1 MNIRLSVFGPLAV
14 LVIAS
19 LMLVSCSKSTTNA
32 EPETTAGSTTP
43 STTTPSSTSSDV
55 AGMSQTLMDQ
65 LGGMTGVTKLADA
78 FAANLSA
85 NPTVSTA
92 LTPDA
97 INSAKQGLVN
107 EIAKVS
113 GAPEPYAGASLLGAL
128 SGKGLTS
135 DGVKGVEDALA
146 SAADTMNLS
155 SPAKESLKSIM
166 SPVSKALQG

>member
-1 MNIRLSVFGPLAV
+1 MNVRFSLPGPFAV

-19 LMLVSCSKSTTNA
+19 LMLVSCSKSTTTS
-32 EPETTAGSTTP
+32 EPEATSGSTTP

-55 AGMSQTLMDQ
+55 AGMSQTLVDQ
-65 LGGMTGVTKLADA
+65 LGGMTGVTKLADT

-85 NPTVSTA
+85 NPMVASA

-97 INSAKQGLVN
+97 INGAKQGLVN

-113 GAPEPYAGASLLGAL
+113 GAPEPYAGASLLGSL

-135 DGVKGVEDALA
+135 DGVKGVEDALN

-155 SPAKESLKSIM
+155 SPAKDSLKSIM
-166 SPVSKALQG
+166 TPVSKALQG